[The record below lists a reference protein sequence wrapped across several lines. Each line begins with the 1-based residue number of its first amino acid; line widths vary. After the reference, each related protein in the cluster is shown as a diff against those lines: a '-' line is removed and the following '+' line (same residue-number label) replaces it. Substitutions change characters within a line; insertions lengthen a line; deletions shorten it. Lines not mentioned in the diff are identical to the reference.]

1 MGDNGSVSLAFFH
14 ADGDRL
20 IANDMARSLWSHDQ
34 MHGVAIGGAVAR
46 ALEMTLNGIDRGD
59 LRAARYNVDMFK
71 AVSMALPCEFSGRV
85 VRVGPRIALI
95 DAELIQDGEPR
106 CRATGLFLKPSENPD
121 GELWTPEHD
130 LAPPPPE
137 AADENDERKPP
148 VFYSETEG
156 WSSDF
161 MQHQN
166 GSRKIVWQT
175 ALPVVEDE
183 EVTPFQAAC
192 SAADTVTLATN
203 WGAQGV
209 QHINTDVV
217 LSLSRAPYG
226 RELGFAALTRSE
238 TDGIASGSCVVYDRR
253 GVLGSAITTSLANAR
268 RTVDFT
274 RVEIP
279 EDGSA
284 ARRI

>member
-1 MGDNGSVSLAFFH
+1 
-14 ADGDRL
+14 
-20 IANDMARSLWSHDQ
+20 

-71 AVSMALPCEFSGRV
+71 AVSMTLPCEFRGRV
-85 VRVGPRIALI
+85 VREGPRIALI

-137 AADENDERKPP
+137 AADESDERKPP

>member
-1 MGDNGSVSLAFFH
+1 MSLAFFH
-14 ADGDRL
+14 AEGDQL

-71 AVSMALPCEFSGRV
+71 AVSMTLPCEFRGRV
-85 VRVGPRIALI
+85 VREGPRIALI

-137 AADENDERKPP
+137 AADESDERKPP